1 MIVGI
6 GVDIVEISR
15 VRGLLEKFGNRFI
28 ERILTPIEIEEFNQR
43 KCPASFL
50 ASRFSA
56 KEALAK
62 ALGTGIG
69 KEVSFKNIQ
78 IENDKRGKPSFVF
91 FADTKTFLIGKDVH
105 NVLLSLSDEEH
116 YAVSMVVLEN

>member
-15 VRGLLEKFGNRFI
+15 VQGLLEKFGNRFI
-28 ERILTPIEIEEFNQR
+28 ERILTPEEVEEFNRR
-43 KCPASFL
+43 KCPTSFL

-78 IENDKRGKPSFVF
+78 IENDKRGKPGFIF
-91 FADTKTFLIGKDVH
+91 FAGTKTFLNGKGVH
-105 NVLLSLSDEEH
+105 NILLSLSDEEH
-116 YAVSMVVLEN
+116 YAVSMVVLES